1 VIAVYIQKKLLQVLN
16 YYYKVQSQLGKR
28 EKPMSILEQA
38 TKPADRMPI
47 VTICGD
53 SGLGK
58 TSLAATFPNPI
69 VIRAE
74 DGLQGV
80 PANIRP
86 DALPVVT
93 SLEQLIEQMTALY
106 KEEHKYK
113 TIIIDS
119 VTALERIFM
128 QNVIDSDPK
137 KPKSINQALGGYGAG
152 LGAVATLHHRVGKL
166 MSKINADKNI
176 AIVYIAH
183 ADTETIELPDM
194 DPYTRYNLRLGKRSV
209 APYVDDVDMVGFL
222 KLQTYTSG
230 DGDKKKAT
238 SDGSRLLVTY
248 ATASNVSKNRYGIT
262 DNIFV
267 PKNENPLAQ
276 YIPALATYNKTGI

>member
-1 VIAVYIQKKLLQVLN
+1 
-16 YYYKVQSQLGKR
+16 
-28 EKPMSILEQA
+28 MSILKQA

-80 PANIRP
+80 PAAIRP

-106 KEEHKYK
+106 KEEHNYK

-119 VTALERIFM
+119 VTALERLFM

-183 ADTETIELPDM
+183 ADTETVELPDM
-194 DPYTRYNLRLGKRSV
+194 DPYTRYTLRLGKRSV

-222 KLQTYTSG
+222 KLQTYTIG
-230 DGDKKKAT
+230 DGEKKKAT
-238 SDGSRLLVTY
+238 SNGTRLLVTY
-248 ATASNVSKNRYGIT
+248 AAAACVSKNRYGIT
-262 DNIFV
+262 RDIEV
-267 PKNENPLAQ
+267 PSGTNPLIQ
-276 YIPALATYNKTGI
+276 YIPSLNAENMQKL

>member
-1 VIAVYIQKKLLQVLN
+1 
-16 YYYKVQSQLGKR
+16 
-28 EKPMSILEQA
+28 MSILEQA

-80 PANIRP
+80 PAAIRP

-276 YIPALATYNKTGI
+276 YIPALAAYNKEGK

>member
-1 VIAVYIQKKLLQVLN
+1 
-16 YYYKVQSQLGKR
+16 
-28 EKPMSILEQA
+28 MSILKQA

-80 PANIRP
+80 PAAIRP

-166 MSKINADKNI
+166 MS
-176 AIVYIAH
+176 
-183 ADTETIELPDM
+183 
-194 DPYTRYNLRLGKRSV
+194 RSM
-209 APYVDDVDMVGFL
+209 PIKTL
-222 KLQTYTSG
+222 LSYTSPMPTP
-230 DGDKKKAT
+230 KQSNYRTWTRTPAIT
-238 SDGSRLLVTY
+238 C
-248 ATASNVSKNRYGIT
+248 ASAN
-262 DNIFV
+262 
-267 PKNENPLAQ
+267 AQ
-276 YIPALATYNKTGI
+276 